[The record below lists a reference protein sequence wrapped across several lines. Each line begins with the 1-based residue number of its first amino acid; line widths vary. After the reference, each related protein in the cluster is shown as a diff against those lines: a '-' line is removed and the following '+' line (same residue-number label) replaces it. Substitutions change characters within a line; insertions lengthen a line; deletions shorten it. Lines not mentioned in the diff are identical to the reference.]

1 MATLFDQPFT
11 ARPLRPHQTKAMTL
25 IRQSLLA
32 GNKRVVCQLPTG
44 AGKTRLAAEIVNGAL
59 SKGRTVAFTVPALS
73 LIDQTVEAFASEGID
88 CVGVMQGDHELRNMA
103 MPVQVC
109 SVQTLDRRG
118 CPDVDLV
125 IVDECHLQHKIL
137 RDWMGKRPNVPF
149 IGLSATPWAKGMAEN
164 WQDLVCPVG
173 MQELIDQGFLAPFQV
188 YAPTHPDLSQ
198 VRTKAGEYHEA
209 DLSEVMGERRLVA
222 DIVGT
227 WLKLA
232 EWRPTLVFAV
242 DRAHAAKLQE
252 EFRQAG
258 VPMGYCDAFTDRIER
273 AVLFAQMAS
282 GQIAG
287 IVNVGTLTTGVDADV
302 RCIVLANPTKSEMRH
317 VQIVGRALRTAPGK
331 SHALILDHADNHS
344 RLGFVTDIHH
354 EKLLSGK
361 EKALTKR
368 EKGEPLPKE
377 CPSCNTLKQP
387 KVRVCP
393 VCQFEPTR
401 QSEIETEDGELIEVT
416 KAMAKTKPT
425 MAEKAAFYGQLLW
438 IARERGRSHGW
449 ASHSYRAK
457 FGVWP
462 IGEAKS
468 ARPVPATPEVL
479 AFVRAKDIRF
489 AKRKEK

>member
-1 MATLFDQPFT
+1 MATLFDQPLT
-11 ARPLRPHQTKAMTL
+11 SRPLRPHQKTALTM
-25 IRQSLLA
+25 IRQSILA

-59 SKGRTVAFTVPALS
+59 SKDRTVAFTVPALS
-73 LIDQTVEAFASEGID
+73 LIDQTVTAFADEGID

-109 SVQTLDRRG
+109 SVQTLSSRG

-125 IVDECHLQHKIL
+125 IVDEAHLRFKVL
-137 RDWMGKRPNVPF
+137 REWMAKRPNVPF
-149 IGLSATPWAKGMAEN
+149 IGLSATPWARGMADE

-173 MQELIDQGFLAPFQV
+173 MQDLIDAGFLAPFRV
-188 YAPTHPDLSQ
+188 YAPTHPDLKN
-198 VRTKAGEYHEA
+198 VRTKAGEYHEG
-209 DLSEVMGERRLVA
+209 DLSEVMGDKRLVA

-232 EWRPTLVFAV
+232 NWQPTLVFAV
-242 DRAHAAKLQE
+242 DRAHASKLQE
-252 EFRQAG
+252 EFAQAG

-273 AVLFAQMAS
+273 RVLFDRMAN
-282 GQIAG
+282 GALAG

-331 SHALILDHADNHS
+331 TEALILDHADNHS

-354 EKLLSGK
+354 ERLLSGTD
-361 EKALTKR
+361 KAKTKA

-377 CPSCNTLKQP
+377 CPSCHTLKQP
-387 KVRVCP
+387 KVRICP
-393 VCQFEPTR
+393 VCQFEPTKK
-401 QSEIETEDGELIEVT
+401 SDIETEDGELIEV
-416 KAMAKTKPT
+416 KAGKKKKPT
-425 MAEKAAFYGQLLW
+425 HDEKQAFWSMANYVD
-438 IARERGRSHGW
+438 RERGKNGKL
-449 ASHSYRAK
+449 AKALYRGK

-462 IGEAKS
+462 KDLS
-468 ARPVPATPEVL
+468 PRPITPSPEFL
-479 AFVRAKDIRF
+479 SYERSRRIAF
-489 AKRKEK
+489 AKRMGK